1 MVFSFGISV
10 SNCDLLEEFE
20 KDPQFE
26 LMVKR
31 DKRRFERADG
41 DDDKALD
48 KDEYVRFMH
57 PEESPDMAD
66 IVIDV
71 RPQYQ

>member
-1 MVFSFGISV
+1 
-10 SNCDLLEEFE
+10 
-20 KDPQFE
+20 
-26 LMVKR
+26 MVKR